1 MKRQEA
7 KLLGFDIIY
16 SRKGELVTERTATDI
31 SSLKKYFTEEE
42 YITLQTTLS
51 TATRLLDE
59 VHNKIEAE
67 LNARKA

>member
-67 LNARKA
+67 LNARKE

>member
-31 SSLKKYFTEEE
+31 SSLKKYFTKEE
-42 YITLQTTLS
+42 YITLKTTLS

>member
-42 YITLQTTLS
+42 YITLKTTLS